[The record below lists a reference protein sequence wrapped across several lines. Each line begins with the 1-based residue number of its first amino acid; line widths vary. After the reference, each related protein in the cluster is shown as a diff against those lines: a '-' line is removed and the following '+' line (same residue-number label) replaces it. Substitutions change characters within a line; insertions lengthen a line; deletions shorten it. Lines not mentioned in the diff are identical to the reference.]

1 MDLVTP
7 ICVHLRSSAVPN
19 AVGLALYVSGV
30 VGVTWYLLV
39 AMARQVGGRRV
50 HHRGHGGH

>member
-1 MDLVTP
+1 VDLVTP